1 VRPRLTAFLQILQ
14 TQCFIPSVMQRPLAT
29 RKRGAPGTSP
39 APPQQQQPFSSSFA
53 AGPDNSS
60 FDNQFVDWTN
70 AEASGNI
77 NSQFP
82 NASGFDTGIYDAGL
96 DNSLGLGNG
105 GVPSTQLVRRH
116 PNQQLVSR
124 GNGWQEMNNT
134 TSQPGQGAWEAMEE
148 GDEDLEQRALDAKK
162 EAQAKRKQIPPFV
175 QKLSR

>member
-1 VRPRLTAFLQILQ
+1 
-14 TQCFIPSVMQRPLAT
+14 MQRPLAT

-39 APPQQQQPFSSSFA
+39 VPPQQQQPFNSSFP
-53 AGPDNSS
+53 AGQDNSS
-60 FDNQFVDWTN
+60 FDNQFVDWGN
-70 AEASGNI
+70 ADAAGNL

-96 DNSLGLGNG
+96 DSSLGLGNG

-124 GNGWQEMNNT
+124 GNAWQDLNNPA
-134 TSQPGQGAWEAMEE
+134 SQPGQGAWEAMDE
-148 GDEDLEQRALDAKK
+148 GEDDLEQRALVAKK

-175 QKLSR
+175 QKLSRWEDSKAIAINTNYLT